1 LKFDIEVNPIL
12 EFISNHPKAL
22 DTREYAFSQAIDF
35 YNRKKYFEAHEI
47 LEFQWKKEQGN
58 QKIFLQALIQIS
70 VAMNKVFVNVNLVGA
85 LSQARL
91 ALEKLSFLKSS
102 NVFSEKKSTRFDALM
117 ENLRKLI
124 GLIERNE
131 LNNSDYAP
139 PELLSE
145 FAELLF

>member
-1 LKFDIEVNPIL
+1 MKFDIEVNPIL

-91 ALEKLSFLKSS
+91 ALESFHS
-102 NVFSEKKSTRFDALM
+102 
-117 ENLRKLI
+117 
-124 GLIERNE
+124 
-131 LNNSDYAP
+131 
-139 PELLSE
+139 
-145 FAELLF
+145 